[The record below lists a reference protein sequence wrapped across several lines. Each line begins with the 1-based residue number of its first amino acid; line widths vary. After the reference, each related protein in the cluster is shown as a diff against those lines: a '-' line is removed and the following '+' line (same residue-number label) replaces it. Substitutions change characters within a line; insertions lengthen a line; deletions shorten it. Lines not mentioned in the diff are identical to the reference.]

1 MAWWRGAF
9 WSSPF
14 WRERQ
19 GQLSGH
25 IGQDRLLSGVW
36 AHFDQA
42 VDGEQIRSIDILMR
56 VVMTFFSPITH
67 PRVYPF

>member
-1 MAWWRGAF
+1 MNWWRGAV
-9 WSSPF
+9 WESAF

-36 AHFDQA
+36 AHFDQSIG
-42 VDGEQIRSIDILMR
+42 DEQIKSIDILMR
-56 VVMTFFSPITH
+56 AVITFFSPITH
-67 PRVYPF
+67 PPVYPF